1 MSLLLTHS
9 QRSGMVRNG
18 LAGYYD
24 LEKRNLIRF
33 SQQLDNPAW
42 GASQATITADAPSP
56 LAPNGSASADKVEGT
71 GTDGS
76 VSQTGIT
83 ILASTTYT
91 YSVWLRVDVAQQIQL
106 SADDGFGAKGT
117 SSVSVSSTQWIRF
130 STTFTTDASASS
142 LSVFI
147 GGGGSLQTG
156 DVAYVWGAQLN
167 EGSSALPYEETTDNQ
182 SVRDLSGKGNNGQL
196 GSTVGAD
203 TNDPTWETHKLNFT
217 TDDYV
222 VLPALLAGTDEF
234 TLITVYQL
242 NAGGSGSRTLA
253 AASNLTPNRNGIFHN
268 TLSNIKFRVTES
280 GGGMHTLQPTFSSAT
295 GSWRMLTAR
304 WKSGQA
310 QELVLNDFE
319 DSGAAA
325 AIDVPSGTIANPYD
339 TLGSFRADSFL
350 DGKLA
355 CQLFYDRYL
364 ADTEIKRNYR
374 TVRSIL
380 SLRGVTLP

>member
-24 LEKRNLIRF
+24 FEKRHLIRF
-33 SQQLDNPAW
+33 SQQLDDPAW
-42 GASQATITADAPSP
+42 GPSQATITADVPSP

-71 GTDGS
+71 GTDAS
-76 VSQTGIT
+76 VSQTGIS

-91 YSVWLRVDVAQQIQL
+91 FSVWLRVDVAQQIEL

-117 SSVSVSSTQWIRF
+117 TSVSVSSTQWTRF
-130 STTFTTDASASS
+130 STTFTSDASASS

-147 GGGGSLQTG
+147 GGGGSVQTG
-156 DVAYVWGAQLN
+156 EVAYVWGAQLN

-182 SVRDLSGKGNNGQL
+182 SVRDLSGKGNDGQL
-196 GSTVGAD
+196 GSSVGSD
-203 TNDPTWETHKLNFT
+203 TNDPTWENHKLNFT

-222 VLPALLAGTDEF
+222 VLPALLGGTDAF
-234 TLITVYQL
+234 TVLTVYRL

-253 AASNLTPNRNGIFHN
+253 AASNLSPNRNGIFHN
-268 TLSNIKFRVTES
+268 TSSNIKFRVTES
-280 GGGMHTLQPTFSSAT
+280 GGGMYALQPTFSSAT
-295 GSWRMLTAR
+295 GSWRMLSAR

-319 DSGAAA
+319 DSAAA
-325 AIDVPSGTIANPYD
+325 ALIDVPSGTIANPYD
-339 TLGSFRADSFL
+339 TLGSFRTDSFL

-364 ADTEIKRNYR
+364 VDTEITRNYT

-380 SLRGVTLP
+380 SPRGITLP

>member
-24 LEKRNLIRF
+24 FEKQNLIRF
-33 SQQLDNPAW
+33 SQQLDDPAW
-42 GASQATITADAPSP
+42 GASQATITADVPSP

-76 VSQTGIT
+76 VSQTGIS

-91 YSVWLRVDVAQQIQL
+91 FSVWLRVDVAQQIEL

-117 SSVSVSSTQWIRF
+117 TSVSVSSTQWTRF
-130 STTFTTDASASS
+130 STTFTSDASASS
-142 LSVFI
+142 LSVFL

-167 EGSSALPYEETTDNQ
+167 EGSSTLPYEETTDNQ
-182 SVRDLSGKGNNGQL
+182 SVPDLSGKGNHGQL
-196 GSTVGAD
+196 GSSAGSDA
-203 TNDPTWETHKLNFT
+203 NDPTWENHKLNFT

-222 VLPALLAGTDEF
+222 VLPALLGNADEF

-253 AASNLTPNRNGIFHN
+253 AASNLTPNRNGMFHN
-268 TLSNIKFRVTES
+268 TSSNIRFRVTES
-280 GGGMHTLQPTFSSAT
+280 GGGTYTLQPSFSSAT
-295 GSWRMLTAR
+295 ASWRMLTAR
-304 WKSGQA
+304 WRSGQA
-310 QELVLNDFE
+310 QDLVLNDFE
-319 DSGAAA
+319 DTAAA
-325 AIDVPSGTIANPYD
+325 ATIDVPTGAIANPYD
-339 TLGSFRADSFL
+339 TLGSFRSDSFL
-350 DGKLA
+350 DGKMA
-355 CQLFYDRYL
+355 CQLFYDRRV
-364 ADTEIKRNYR
+364 ADMEIKRNYQ
-374 TVRSIL
+374 TLRSVL
-380 SLRGVTLP
+380 SLRGITLP

>member
-106 SADDGFGAKGT
+106 SADDGFGVKGT

-147 GGGGSLQTG
+147 GGGGSLQTV

-203 TNDPTWETHKLNFT
+203 TNDPRDIVKCCGW
-217 TDDYV
+217 
-222 VLPALLAGTDEF
+222 A
-234 TLITVYQL
+234 
-242 NAGGSGSRTLA
+242 R
-253 AASNLTPNRNGIFHN
+253 
-268 TLSNIKFRVTES
+268 S
-280 GGGMHTLQPTFSSAT
+280 GGVF
-295 GSWRMLTAR
+295 
-304 WKSGQA
+304 
-310 QELVLNDFE
+310 LNH
-319 DSGAAA
+319 
-325 AIDVPSGTIANPYD
+325 
-339 TLGSFRADSFL
+339 
-350 DGKLA
+350 
-355 CQLFYDRYL
+355 Q
-364 ADTEIKRNYR
+364 
-374 TVRSIL
+374 SIL
-380 SLRGVTLP
+380 ENLSL